1 MNGDRAP
8 NVVLVTGSLQGGGA
22 ERQLSDMAN
31 YWAAKD
37 WTVILATWSGPDVCD
52 FYPLHARVR
61 RAYLN
66 VETSNWAILP
76 RVCLNLKRMWRLR
89 RLLSELR
96 PDALVSFQTES
107 NLLTI
112 IAGWG
117 LDARLVVSERI
128 QPALHTS
135 VLWIWRIMRRLIYRR
150 ADTVVAQTR
159 DAALWLQDHCRTKV
173 SVIPNALRILPETF
187 CERRC
192 YILAVG
198 RLTRQKG
205 FDLLLRAFA
214 RIARDFDGWSLVI
227 IGEGEERE
235 ALVRQRRELL
245 LDDRVQFVGQT
256 PDVVNWMAHAGL
268 VVQPSRFEGFPNVVL
283 ESMGLGAAVISA
295 DCPSGPSEL
304 IEDCV
309 NGRLVPVD
317 DVEALAAVMAE
328 LIADAGERE
337 RLGRAAYA
345 VRERYRQDVVM
356 ELWDACV
363 LPQSAN
369 AKLLRANQLR
379 ETK

>member
-1 MNGDRAP
+1 MSGGRTP
-8 NVVLVTGSLQGGGA
+8 TVLLVTGSLQAGGA

-37 WTVILATWSGPDVCD
+37 WTVILATWCGPNVCD

-66 VETSNWAILP
+66 VETSSWPVLP
-76 RVCLNLKRMWRLR
+76 RVRLNLKRVRRLR
-89 RLLSELR
+89 MLLSEIR
-96 PDALVSFQTES
+96 PDALLSFQTES
-107 NLLTI
+107 NVLTI

-135 VLWIWRIMRRLIYRR
+135 LPWIWRTMRRLFYRR
-150 ADTVVAQTR
+150 ADTVVAQTQ
-159 DAALWLQDHCRTKV
+159 DAALWIQDNCRTKV
-173 SVIPNALRILPETF
+173 SVIPNALRILPEAF
-187 CERRC
+187 GERRC

-198 RLTRQKG
+198 RLTYQKG
-205 FDLLLRAFA
+205 FDLLLPAFA
-214 RIARDFDGWSLVI
+214 RIARDFEGWSLVI

-235 ALVRQRRELL
+235 ALVRLRRELL

-256 PDVVNWMAHAGL
+256 PDVVSWMAHAGL

-295 DCPSGPSEL
+295 DCPSGPSDL
-304 IEDCV
+304 IKDGV
-309 NGRLVPVD
+309 NGRLVAVD
-317 DVEALAAVMAE
+317 DVEALAAAMAE

-345 VRERYRQDVVM
+345 VRERYKQDVVM
-356 ELWDACV
+356 ELWDACL
-363 LPQSAN
+363 LPRCAN
-369 AKLLRANQLR
+369 AQLPRVNQLS
-379 ETK
+379 EMK

>member
-1 MNGDRAP
+1 MSGGRTP
-8 NVVLVTGSLQGGGA
+8 TVLLVTGSLQAGGA

-37 WTVILATWSGPDVCD
+37 WTVILATWCGPDVCD
-52 FYPLHARVR
+52 FYALHARVR

-66 VETSNWAILP
+66 VETSNWPVLP
-76 RVCLNLKRMWRLR
+76 RVRLNLKRVRRLR
-89 RLLSELR
+89 ILVSEIR
-96 PDALVSFQTES
+96 PDALLSFQTES

-117 LDARLVVSERI
+117 LEARLVVSERI

-135 VLWIWRIMRRLIYRR
+135 LPWIWRIMRRLFYRR
-150 ADTVVAQTR
+150 ADTVVAQTQ
-159 DAALWLQDHCRTKV
+159 DAALWIQEHCRTKV
-173 SVIPNALRILPETF
+173 SVIPNALRILPEAF
-187 CERRC
+187 GERRC

-198 RLTRQKG
+198 RLTYQKG
-205 FDLLLRAFA
+205 FDLLLQAFA
-214 RIARDFDGWSLVI
+214 RIARDFEGWTLVI
-227 IGEGEERE
+227 IGEGEQRE
-235 ALVRQRRELL
+235 ALMRLRRELL

-256 PDVVNWMAHAGL
+256 PDVVSWMAHAGL

-304 IEDCV
+304 IEDGV
-309 NGRLVPVD
+309 NGRLVAVD
-317 DVEALAAVMAE
+317 DVEALAAAMAE

-345 VRERYRQDVVM
+345 VRERYKQNVVM
-356 ELWDACV
+356 ELWDACL
-363 LPQSAN
+363 LPRCAN
-369 AKLLRANQLR
+369 AQLPRVNQLS
-379 ETK
+379 EMK